1 MNTQEEADAPGAGL
15 TVWLTGLP
23 SAGKTTLATALK
35 GRLVAAGHRVEL
47 LDGDAVRLSLTRDL
61 GFSRADRIEN
71 VIRVGF
77 VAHLLSRNGV
87 IVICSL
93 VSPHREARDQV
104 RQLHGGRFV
113 EVHVATPAEVC
124 ARRDVKG
131 LYALQRAGELTG
143 LTGVDDPYEA
153 PLAPE
158 VVLHTDR
165 ETIAESAARVLGFL
179 ESRVLSMPADHADG
193 HRSAVPLGSRGL
205 LR

>member
-1 MNTQEEADAPGAGL
+1 M
-15 TVWLTGLP
+15 WLTGLP

-35 GRLVAAGHRVEL
+35 ARLLAAGNPRVEL

-71 VIRVGF
+71 VVRVGY

-93 VSPHREARDQV
+93 ISPHREARDQV
-104 RQLHGGRFV
+104 RKLHGDRFF
-113 EVHVATPAEVC
+113 EVHVATPPEVC

-143 LTGVDDPYEA
+143 LTGVDDTYEP
-153 PLAPE
+153 PLHPE
-158 VVLHTDR
+158 VVVPAHEQTV
-165 ETIAESAARVLGFL
+165 EESVATVLQALPGW
-179 ESRVLSMPADHADG
+179 VM
-193 HRSAVPLGSRGL
+193 RG
-205 LR
+205 RR

>member
-1 MNTQEEADAPGAGL
+1 MTVREQAEGRADGL
-15 TVWLTGLP
+15 TVRLTGLP

-35 GRLVAAGHRVEL
+35 ERLLAAGNRRVEL
-47 LDGDAVRLSLTRDL
+47 LDGDAVRRTLTRDL

-71 VIRVGF
+71 VVRVGY

-104 RQLHGGRFV
+104 RGLHGDRFF
-113 EVHVATPAEVC
+113 EVHVATPSEVC

-143 LTGVDDPYEA
+143 LTGVDDTYEP
-153 PLAPE
+153 PLHPE
-158 VVLHTDR
+158 VVVPTHEQTLEESVD
-165 ETIAESAARVLGFL
+165 TILRAL
-179 ESRVLSMPADHADG
+179 PAWVRIG
-193 HRSAVPLGSRGL
+193 GR
-205 LR
+205 

>member
-1 MNTQEEADAPGAGL
+1 MTEQVLRNVDQQANARADGL

-35 GRLVAAGHRVEL
+35 ERLLAAGHRVEL
-47 LDGDAVRLSLTRDL
+47 LDGDAVRLTLTRDL

-71 VIRVGF
+71 VVRVGY

-104 RQLHGGRFV
+104 RRLHGDRFV
-113 EVHVATPAEVC
+113 EVHVATPAHVC

-143 LTGVDDPYEA
+143 LTGVDDDYEA
-153 PLAPE
+153 PLHPE
-158 VVLHTDR
+158 VVVPTHEQTVEESVDTVLRALPDWVV
-165 ETIAESAARVLGFL
+165 SAAR
-179 ESRVLSMPADHADG
+179 
-193 HRSAVPLGSRGL
+193 
-205 LR
+205 

>member
-1 MNTQEEADAPGAGL
+1 LTDQVLMTVHEEAERRADGV

-35 GRLVAAGHRVEL
+35 ERLLADGHRRVEV

-71 VIRVGF
+71 VVRVGF

-93 VSPHREARDQV
+93 ISPHREARDQV
-104 RQLHGGRFV
+104 RRLHGDRFL
-113 EVHVATPAEVC
+113 EVHVATPSDVC

-131 LYALQRAGELTG
+131 LYAMQRAGELTG
-143 LTGVDDPYEA
+143 LTGVDDTYEP
-153 PLAPE
+153 PLHPE
-158 VVLHTDR
+158 VVVPAHEQTVEESV
-165 ETIAESAARVLGFL
+165 ETVLRALPEWVVNG
-179 ESRVLSMPADHADG
+179 ER
-193 HRSAVPLGSRGL
+193 
-205 LR
+205 